1 MFSPQAAELR
11 LRLHSG
17 ISNNRLLLL
26 GHNFL
31 LDSVVNNVINN
42 ITVPSF
48 TSDSDTI
55 TTTTLVP
62 RTTTEDYDETI
73 SNEIQVNNKVVF

>member
-1 MFSPQAAELR
+1 M
-11 LRLHSG
+11 
-17 ISNNRLLLL
+17 
-26 GHNFL
+26 

-42 ITVPSF
+42 ITVELPSF
-48 TSDSDTI
+48 ASDSKTI

-73 SNEIQVNNKVVF
+73 SNEIQVNNKVV